1 MPEPVQVLKF
11 GGSSFIELADYGR
24 VATYLAAR
32 LTGPAVVVVSGMSG
46 TTGHLLESARAIDPA
61 LAPEAQ
67 DHVLATAEMV
77 SASFL
82 RAALDAAGVPAVDLW
97 APQLGLRS
105 DATATRAVITELD
118 PGPVRAALAAGRV
131 VVAAGGQA
139 VSPAGRVTML
149 GRNSSDLTAVAL
161 AAALGAATCE
171 IFSDVAGVYAADP
184 YVVPAAGLLPRVSY
198 AQCAAMAASGAK
210 VLHPGAA
217 AAAAAAGVTIACRN
231 LPVVSV
237 ALPLPLPLPL
247 PVRGK
252 DFLDPVR
259 GGDDSAVTG
268 TLVGSGAGESA
279 AVVGAGPLE
288 LVALADP
295 GRAAEAVAVAAA
307 AGVLAVTVPDG
318 DGVVVAA
325 PGPPAGLAELLGAAG
340 LSGRSLRGLGLITEV
355 SPSGHAR
362 RRLVPLAVLDDQVR
376 EQHARLAAAP
386 AIRPAG
392 GAAVAAGPPTPE
404 ASAPTKRRSA
414 HSGLLTGGRR

>member
-24 VATYLAAR
+24 VAAYLAAR
-32 LTGPAVVVVSGMSG
+32 LAGPAVVVVSGMSG

-82 RAALDAAGVPAVDLW
+82 RAALDAAGVPAADLW

-105 DATATRAVITELD
+105 DATATRAAITGLD

-210 VLHPGAA
+210 VLHPGAV
-217 AAAAAAGVTIACRN
+217 AAAAAGGVVIACRT

-237 ALPLPLPLPL
+237 PVPAPV
-247 PVRGK
+247 PVRRGG
-252 DFLDPVR
+252 DTLVPVR
-259 GGDDSAVTG
+259 GGDDPAVTG
-268 TLVGSGAGESA
+268 TLVGLAAGECA

-325 PGPPAGLAELLGAAG
+325 PGPPAGLAELLAAAG
-340 LSGRSLRGLGLITEV
+340 LPGRSLPGLGLITQV

-362 RRLVPLAVLDDQVR
+362 RRLVPLPVLDDQVR

-386 AIRPAG
+386 AIGRAAPG
-392 GAAVAAGPPTPE
+392 AVAAE
-404 ASAPTKRRSA
+404 APAAEAPAPTKRRSA